1 VALTRLQKVLQNTQK
16 VQSTAVN
23 IRSVNLFKLV
33 GGGTATSCKDRVSP
47 SSRMSGVEQESSV
60 STVQQ
65 SVSRQSGR
73 QRHRPNQ
80 QRRRKHKRRKQES
93 DEQPAHRL
101 SLSDSWC
108 VGLLFVLRECG
119 LPVAVRVEILEFVF
133 DIVPLTRTENR
144 YVRTVWDD
152 KSGWASVL
160 AGSYFGTKASL
171 HERGVSGV
179 STSVGW
185 SCHTAASQPAFTF
198 MEVFEDGQWLYTRYR
213 SVLAR
218 AGLSSRRVIGVLKC
232 LAPIMRDCTGGRNTA
247 VTADW
252 CFAMGIRYLAVPQ
265 PVACFDCF
273 CRSCRND
280 MKKGQARAS
289 MAPYAPVEASQ
300 NIRSCCY
307 YCYCYC

>member
-1 VALTRLQKVLQNTQK
+1 VALTRLQKVLQNTRK
-16 VQSTAVN
+16 VQLTAVN

-144 YVRTVWDD
+144 YVRTVW
-152 KSGWASVL
+152 A
-160 AGSYFGTKASL
+160 
-171 HERGVSGV
+171 
-179 STSVGW
+179 
-185 SCHTAASQPAFTF
+185 
-198 MEVFEDGQWLYTRYR
+198 
-213 SVLAR
+213 
-218 AGLSSRRVIGVLKC
+218 
-232 LAPIMRDCTGGRNTA
+232 
-247 VTADW
+247 
-252 CFAMGIRYLAVPQ
+252 
-265 PVACFDCF
+265 
-273 CRSCRND
+273 
-280 MKKGQARAS
+280 
-289 MAPYAPVEASQ
+289 
-300 NIRSCCY
+300 
-307 YCYCYC
+307 